1 MNFENINY
9 SDFEVKTP
17 YPKVTTK
24 EIDEKIIPDLI
35 DSYSGSKGELTA
47 STQYIY
53 QSFIVKPNDN
63 YIGLS
68 RLLEKISIKEMQHLE
83 ILSQVLIS
91 QGINPKYC
99 KYIDNNLNICANWS
113 ASNVKYLTDIK
124 EFIKYNIT
132 LEEGAIAEYTNI
144 VNNSKNENI
153 IEIITRIIQDEKS
166 HLEIFNKILEILE
179 NN

>member
-9 SDFEVKTP
+9 DDFEIKTP

-24 EIDEKIIPDLI
+24 EIDKKILPDLI
-35 DSYSGSKGELTA
+35 NSYSGAKGEFTA

-53 QSFIVKPNDN
+53 QSFIVKPKEK
-63 YIGLS
+63 YTGLS
-68 RLLEKISIKEMQHLE
+68 RILEQISIKEMHHLE
-83 ILSQVLIS
+83 ILSQILIS

-99 KYIDNNLNICANWS
+99 KYIDNNLNICVNWS
-113 ASNVKYLTDIK
+113 ANNVKYLTDVK
-124 EFIKYNIT
+124 EFIKYNIM
-132 LEEGAIAEYTNI
+132 LEKGAIAEYTNI
-144 VNNSKNENI
+144 VNNATNENI

-166 HLEIFNKILEILE
+166 HLEIFNKILEVLE